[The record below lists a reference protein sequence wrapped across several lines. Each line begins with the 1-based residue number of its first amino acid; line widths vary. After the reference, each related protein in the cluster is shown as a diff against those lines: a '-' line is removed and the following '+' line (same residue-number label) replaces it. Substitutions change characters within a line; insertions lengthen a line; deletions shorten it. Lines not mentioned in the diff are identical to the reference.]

1 MYGFVKVCAATPE
14 LKVADTRF
22 NAEKII
28 EIIKGVSGVQVLV
41 FPELS
46 VCGYTCGDLFNQQAL
61 VSGAEQALEKICAA
75 TRTKRTLVFV
85 GAPVARLGR
94 LYNCAVAICDGRIL
108 GVIPKTFIPSYGEFY
123 ERRNFTPAGPGN
135 SQVTLC
141 GQTVDF
147 MPWRARPS

>member
-46 VCGYTCGDLFNQQAL
+46 VCGYTCGDLFNQQVL

-75 TRTKRTLVFV
+75 TRTKRTL
-85 GAPVARLGR
+85 ARTKKIERSSLSS
-94 LYNCAVAICDGRIL
+94 NSVPSSSAIPAL
-108 GVIPKTFIPSYGEFY
+108 
-123 ERRNFTPAGPGN
+123 RRK
-135 SQVTLC
+135 
-141 GQTVDF
+141 
-147 MPWRARPS
+147 